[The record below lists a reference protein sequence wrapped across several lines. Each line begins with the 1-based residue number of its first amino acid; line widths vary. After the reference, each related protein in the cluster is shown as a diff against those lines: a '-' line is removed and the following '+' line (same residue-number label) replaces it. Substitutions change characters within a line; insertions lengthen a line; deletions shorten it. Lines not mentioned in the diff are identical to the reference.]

1 MNKIP
6 LLLLGTILFTNIIT
20 SQQWLYISASMVST
34 QHTAHST
41 QHTAH
46 STQDRTAQY
55 SRPHSS
61 MQRSCSEQHGSSS
74 LQRRAACRGNGEA
87 PERRLYRTDS
97 PAQRNFFSDC

>member
-41 QHTAH
+41 QHTG
-46 STQDRTAQY
+46 QDSVVQPTAQ
-55 SRPHSS
+55 
-61 MQRSCSEQHGSSS
+61 
-74 LQRRAACRGNGEA
+74 LNAALLLRAA
-87 PERRLYRTDS
+87 RLELI
-97 PAQRNFFSDC
+97 AA

>member
-1 MNKIP
+1 VVGAMNKIP

-46 STQDRTAQY
+46 STQHTGQDSAVQPTAQ
-55 SRPHSS
+55 
-61 MQRSCSEQHGSSS
+61 
-74 LQRRAACRGNGEA
+74 LNAALLLRAA
-87 PERRLYRTDS
+87 RLELI
-97 PAQRNFFSDC
+97 AA